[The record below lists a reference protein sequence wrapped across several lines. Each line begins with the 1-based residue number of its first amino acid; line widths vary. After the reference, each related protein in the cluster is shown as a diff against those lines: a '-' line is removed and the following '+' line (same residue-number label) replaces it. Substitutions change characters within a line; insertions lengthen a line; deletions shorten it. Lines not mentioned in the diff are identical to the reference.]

1 MPVCCSAE
9 CCHGSRGRRAY
20 IELKGPKPNCEQ
32 LKHEVVY
39 MVHSSPAVIYAY
51 RIIEC
56 RRFCRRAMSSLS
68 CCMHGPWLH
77 VDRPLNGQNRQRD
90 VPMSDRAARRMNHS
104 TYESQSAAARPRAG
118 PSCPFDILHDIFRNT
133 YSGIA
138 RSLVYRY
145 SVGFRLIDKSGVG
158 RPAD

>member
-90 VPMSDRAARRMNHS
+90 VPMSDRGAAMNRRGRARR
-104 TYESQSAAARPRAG
+104 AG
-118 PSCPFDILHDIFRNT
+118 TFVSIRYSRIIHDIFRNT

>member
-56 RRFCRRAMSSLS
+56 RRFCRRA
-68 CCMHGPWLH
+68 HVVFVVLH
-77 VDRPLNGQNRQRD
+77 AWTMVACRPTVKRSK
-90 VPMSDRAARRMNHS
+90 PPERRPD
-104 TYESQSAAARPRAG
+104 ERPRGAAMNPNPRPRDRG
-118 PSCPFDILHDIFRNT
+118 PGLRVYSIFYT
-133 YSGIA
+133 TFLGI
-138 RSLVYRY
+138 RTRE
-145 SVGFRLIDKSGVG
+145 
-158 RPAD
+158 